1 MVMYKGILLAKGSEA
16 LALYDAKQFD
26 KLDKHLK
33 VLEIQ
38 RRELMERYQ

>member
-1 MVMYKGILLAKGSEA
+1 MVVYRGVLLAKGSDA
-16 LALYDAKQFD
+16 FQLYETKQFD

-38 RRELMERYQ
+38 KRELMERYK